1 MDVTTISLEH
11 TGRFNRLILDYVNG
25 EEKLKEFYSLAH
37 TKENYP
43 KQIESRKQFPINR
56 ELLADSLL
64 RQYQAIGEAKDS
76 VLANIESLRN
86 ENTFTVTTG
95 HQLNIFT
102 GPLYF
107 VYKILHT
114 IKLAEQL
121 REAYPENNFVPI
133 YWMNSEDHDL
143 EEVGQ
148 FNLFGK
154 KYVWET
160 EQTGA
165 TGRMNPEGLAEFC
178 SQLDEV
184 FSNNEDARK
193 MVAIFRKAYSQ
204 FDNLATATRYFAN
217 ELFSDY
223 GLVIIDSDDASLKSS
238 FVEFIK
244 KDILE
249 NRPYQLVHEANQ
261 TLETASYNV
270 QVNPRQINSFYL
282 IDGIR
287 NRIVETEKGFRVFQT
302 DIRFTREEL
311 NSELENHPERFSPN
325 VVLRPL
331 FQEFILPNLTYVGG
345 AGELAYWLQY
355 KDYFNQMGVSFPM
368 LSLRNHFLL
377 IDAPTADKMDELKLV
392 SEDMFHSV
400 DDLIKGHVL
409 EVSDAD
415 VSLGDELNLL
425 SQLYSGLKIKATD
438 IDASLVASIEAEQS
452 RVEKAIEQWGS
463 RFSRSLKKNNEVSVN
478 RIDKIYR
485 KLFPNGYLQERHDN
499 FLEFY
504 AKYGQQF
511 FKNIHSSTEPFS
523 TEFRTLRFR
532 KS

>member
-1 MDVTTISLEH
+1 MNISTISLEH

-25 EEKLKEFYSLAH
+25 EENVKEFYSLAH
-37 TKENYP
+37 AKENY
-43 KQIESRKQFPINR
+43 KRQIESRKQFPINR
-56 ELLADSLL
+56 NLLTDSLL
-64 RQYQAIGEAKDS
+64 KQYQTIGGAKFS
-76 VLANIESLRN
+76 VLSNIESLRK
-86 ENTFTVTTG
+86 ENTYTITTG

-107 VYKILHT
+107 IYKILHT
-114 IKLAEQL
+114 IKLTEQL
-121 REAYPENNFVPI
+121 RETHPENDFVPI

-154 KYVWET
+154 KYTWQT

-165 TGRMNPEGLAEFC
+165 TGRMKSESLTEFC

-184 FSNNEDARK
+184 FSNNYETRN
-193 MVAIFRKAYSQ
+193 MISIFRKAYKE
-204 FDNLATATRYFAN
+204 FGNLATATRYFAN
-217 ELFSDY
+217 EMFGQH
-223 GLVIIDSDDASLKSS
+223 GLVVIDSDDASLKNS
-238 FVEFIK
+238 FVEFFK
-244 KDILE
+244 TDIFDSK
-249 NRPYQLVHEANQ
+249 PYKLVHETNQ
-261 TLETASYNV
+261 RLESAGYHV
-270 QVNPRQINSFYL
+270 QVNPRQINCFYL
-282 IDGIR
+282 VDGIR

-302 DIRFTREEL
+302 DIRFTA
-311 NSELENHPERFSPN
+311 SELIAELEKNPDRFSPN

-355 KDYFNQMGVSFPM
+355 KHYFKEMGVSFPL

-377 IDAPTADKMDELKLV
+377 IDSQTANKMDDLNLHA
-392 SEDMFHSV
+392 EDMFHSV

-409 EVSDAD
+409 EVSDANISLD
-415 VSLGDELNLL
+415 VELSLLA
-425 SQLYSGLKIKATD
+425 QLYSGLKIKATD
-438 IDASLVASIEAEQS
+438 IDGSLVASIEAEQA
-452 RVEKAIEQWGS
+452 RVQKAIEQWGS

-511 FKNIHSSTEPFS
+511 FRDIHSATEPFA
-523 TEFRTLRFR
+523 TELRTLRFR